1 MKQIWVPM
9 SETRVRVENGKV
21 KIWEDMKMI
30 SKEIDTKF
38 GFYQADDE
46 EKSDDWP
53 EKVYE

>member
-1 MKQIWVPM
+1 M

-38 GFYQADDE
+38 GFYQADNEFDF
-46 EKSDDWP
+46 DDP

>member
-30 SKEIDTKF
+30 SREIDTKF

-46 EKSDDWP
+46 EKSYDWP